1 MKVAATRP
9 SITAIVCAYNE
20 ERMVPAA
27 LHSLLAQT
35 RPPDE
40 IILVNN
46 ASTDATGD
54 VARLVPGV
62 RVIDEP
68 RKGLLWARAAG
79 RTAARG
85 DVLFYMDADCRAPL
99 RLFERLERRFCRSR
113 ATVAVTGPYRFYDW
127 DWIGMAGARVYDYT
141 LAPFAHFTAH
151 HLLGIGA
158 VLYGGNFAV
167 RAWALEMIGGFDTS
181 IEFHGEDTNLGRRL
195 ARIGAVQLAYDCA
208 VATSAR
214 RYKALGRGRVFR
226 LYVRNF
232 WSEMIHHRPKDLLHE
247 DVRL

>member
-1 MKVAATRP
+1 MTALEARP
-9 SITAIVCAYNE
+9 LITAIVCAYNE
-20 ERMVPAA
+20 ERMLPAA

-35 RPPDE
+35 RLPDE
-40 IILVNN
+40 IIVVNN
-46 ASTDATGD
+46 ASTDATAE
-54 VARLVPGV
+54 VARVPGV

-68 RKGLLWARAAG
+68 RKGLLWARATG

-99 RLFERLERRFCRSR
+99 RLLERIERRFRRSR

-127 DWIGMAGARVYDYT
+127 DWIGTAGARLYDYT
-141 LAPFAHFTAH
+141 LAPLAHVTAH

-181 IEFHGEDTNLGRRL
+181 IDFHGEDTNLGRRL
-195 ARIGAVQLAYDCA
+195 ARIGAVELAYDCA
-208 VATSAR
+208 VMTSAR

-232 WSEMIHHRPKDLLHE
+232 WSETVYHRPKDLRHE
-247 DVRL
+247 DVRF